1 MVGSIPTSGTVTM
14 LTNVD
19 LSLTLLANLG
29 KIDISTHKEDI
40 MKALGSFF
48 AGMFKNTATSRSS
61 FQREWDKARRD
72 ASRYGPSHV
81 AEVDAIF
88 AREA

>member
-1 MVGSIPTSGTVTM
+1 
-14 LTNVD
+14 
-19 LSLTLLANLG
+19 
-29 KIDISTHKEDI
+29 
-40 MKALGSFF
+40 MKALGNFF
-48 AGMFKNTATSRSS
+48 SGMFKNTATSRSS

-72 ASRYGPSHV
+72 ASKYGPSHV